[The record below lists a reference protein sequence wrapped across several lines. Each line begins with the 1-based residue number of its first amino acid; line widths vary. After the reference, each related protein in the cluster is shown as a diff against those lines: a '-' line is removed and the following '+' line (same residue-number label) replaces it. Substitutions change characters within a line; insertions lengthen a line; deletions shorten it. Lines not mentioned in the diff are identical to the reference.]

1 MLLVKLGIL
10 AFLGKG
16 YYSGFLVAHL
26 ITHTTQ
32 SVKRKLN
39 QKLEVVK

>member
-26 ITHTTQ
+26 IGHINHL
-32 SVKRKLN
+32 VKNKLM
-39 QKLEVVK
+39 EAVK